1 MPASLADAAP
11 AIGAIMGTNAM
22 SKTLDTAAD
31 LAAAYDAESKKAPV
45 RIDWNRPTACM
56 LDQTPA
62 RNNTQYFQA
71 SSISEA
77 MRLAT
82 IEADKIVAS
91 TGRFVGVFALAAVR
105 IPIETPAQSMAL
117 AWQNVEDE
125 S

>member
-1 MPASLADAAP
+1 
-11 AIGAIMGTNAM
+11 M

-71 SSISEA
+71 SSIKDA
-77 MRLAT
+77 VRLVT

-105 IPIETPAQSMAL
+105 IPIETLAQSMVL
-117 AWQNVEDE
+117 SWQGAEDE
-125 S
+125 A